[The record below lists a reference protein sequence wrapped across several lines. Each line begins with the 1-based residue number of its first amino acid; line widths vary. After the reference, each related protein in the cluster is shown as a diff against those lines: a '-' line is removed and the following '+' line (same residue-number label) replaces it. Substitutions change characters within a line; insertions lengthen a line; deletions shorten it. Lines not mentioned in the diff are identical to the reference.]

1 MDTLIFLNGFDML
14 LFLSFF
20 KSLPML
26 VPFPWEKRQKTKK
39 HFKVLPRRLVETG
52 GNWFLFW
59 KSVYRPNVVILPTV
73 SFEQV

>member
-26 VPFPWEKRQKTKK
+26 VPFPWEKRQKNE
-39 HFKVLPRRLVETG
+39 ETFQSFTATIG
-52 GNWFLFW
+52 GNGWQLVLVL
-59 KSVYRPNVVILPTV
+59 KKCV
-73 SFEQV
+73 